1 MSNRITRPTW
11 AEISRTAL
19 QHNYATVRDYVAP
32 NATVCAVVKADAYGH
47 GAVECALAFQ
57 QERAK
62 WFGVSTPEEGV
73 KLREAGIRGRILLMS
88 GFWRGAEDLVIEHNL
103 TPAVWEWEH
112 VELLENAAERL
123 DKAPQS
129 VAVHWKVETGMG
141 RLGTSMDDLNQ
152 MISVLQSAQFVMLE
166 GVFTHMASAEVVD
179 APDVDAQIVR
189 FDDACMTI
197 TESGLAPVYF
207 HMANSA
213 GIVTRERT
221 WKNMVRPGLSLYG
234 YYLPFTSVLGG
245 LADHAP
251 ELPVIP
257 ALTWKTRII
266 AMRDVDART
275 PVGYNG
281 AFITQAPSRLAV
293 LPVGYADGFSR
304 HMSNRGRVLV
314 RGDYANVVGNVTMD
328 LVTIDVTGMPG
339 VSIGDEVV
347 LIGEQGEKKIT
358 AWEHASHAATIPYEI
373 LCAISARVPRKYVD

>member
-1 MSNRITRPTW
+1 MRTRITRPTW

-32 NATVCAVVKADAYGH
+32 GATVCAVVKADAYGH
-47 GAVECALAFQ
+47 GAAECALAFQ

-88 GFWRGAEDLVIEHNL
+88 GFWRGAEDLIIEHNL
-103 TPAVWEWEH
+103 TPAVWDWEH
-112 VELLENAAERL
+112 IELLENAAEKL

-129 VAVHWKVETGMG
+129 VAVHWKVETGMA

-281 AFITQAPSRLAV
+281 AYITQAPSRLAV

-347 LIGEQGEKKIT
+347 LIGEQGNKKIT